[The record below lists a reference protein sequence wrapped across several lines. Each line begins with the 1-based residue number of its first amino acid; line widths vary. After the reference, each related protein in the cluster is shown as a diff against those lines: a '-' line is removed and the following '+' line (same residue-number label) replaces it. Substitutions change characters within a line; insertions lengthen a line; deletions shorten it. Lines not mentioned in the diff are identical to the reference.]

1 MKNKIL
7 AILPSKVLY
16 GKERS
21 NIEVY
26 NLLQKEGQEVI
37 VLANNSR
44 NENLNQ
50 ALEGLRVQSF
60 KYPNRHRKSFRLVG
74 YILDFVMANWKLSRI
89 IKSENPDILFFC
101 TETSFYDLYFAIRK
115 FKGKIIYRI
124 GDAPAFRKLSFFKY
138 NSWVWNHFVVN
149 KIDTFVSISGFIKQ
163 KVKEEGRDSTKDQII
178 YNYPPTRKEMSFI
191 DESLKQIVNLQN
203 NKALKFGYIGQIIA
217 EKGVNELILST
228 INLLDKGKNIN
239 LYIAGDLNYDSKF
252 GAVLKESIP
261 VNYLNNIIFLGEVKN
276 IKEFFKNIDVLCVP
290 SVKQEPLGNVL
301 VEAKMYSTPC
311 IIFPSGGMPEL
322 ISHKIDGFI
331 CKSQTS
337 EALIDG
343 LEYYI
348 NHPES
353 IVNQSKSSFESI
365 DKLEINRDS
374 FEKKW
379 LNVFNINK

>member
-44 NENLNQ
+44 NENLDQ
-50 ALEGLRVQSF
+50 ALDGLRVQSF

-74 YILDFVMANWKLSRI
+74 YILDFVMANWKLRRI

-163 KVKEEGRDSTKDQII
+163 TVKEEGRDSAKDQII

-191 DESLKQIVNLQN
+191 DEPLKHIVNLQN
-203 NKALKFGYIGQIIA
+203 KQVLKFGYIGQIIA
-217 EKGVNELILST
+217 DKGVKELIIST

-261 VNYLNNIIFLGEVKN
+261 INYLNNIIFLGEVKN

-290 SVKQEPLGNVL
+290 SIKQEPLGNVL
-301 VEAKMYSTPC
+301 VEAKSYSTPC

-353 IVNQSKSSFESI
+353 IVIQSNLSFESI